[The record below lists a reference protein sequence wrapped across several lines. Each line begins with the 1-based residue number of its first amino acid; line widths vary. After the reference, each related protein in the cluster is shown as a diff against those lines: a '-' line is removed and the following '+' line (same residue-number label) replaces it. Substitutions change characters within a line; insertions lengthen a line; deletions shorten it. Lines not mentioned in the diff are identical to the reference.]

1 MVNLESSLKEI
12 KSLVDT
18 DSYFVINKAR
28 QYGKT
33 TTLRALYK
41 YLQNE
46 YYVCLMDFQMF
57 GNADFSS
64 EHAFAEAFSHT
75 FTDLFEI
82 KNLRKRMIWK
92 MQLEF
97 WSRIRRCQNSRC
109 GCF

>member
-1 MVNLESSLKEI
+1 MSKTFNTTGVCIPEKHYMVNLESRLKEI

-46 YYVCLMDFQMF
+46 
-57 GNADFSS
+57 
-64 EHAFAEAFSHT
+64 
-75 FTDLFEI
+75 
-82 KNLRKRMIWK
+82 
-92 MQLEF
+92 
-97 WSRIRRCQNSRC
+97 
-109 GCF
+109 